1 MSSGITDLCHHTQIY
16 YFKIMDILI
25 LEKKI
30 ELRPWNEYHL
40 ISEGGIDPSL

>member
-25 LEKKI
+25 LEKKLNYVLGMNI
-30 ELRPWNEYHL
+30 T
-40 ISEGGIDPSL
+40 